1 MKKLIILALIIML
14 FLAVNYKSGI
24 DFATSIIPGW
34 HTTIYPL
41 WMILFFIV
49 LLFLI
54 IFGILF
60 STYYLFKKFLNLF
73 DKNN

>member
-41 WMILFFIV
+41 WMIVFFIV

-54 IFGILF
+54 IFG
-60 STYYLFKKFLNLF
+60 
-73 DKNN
+73 